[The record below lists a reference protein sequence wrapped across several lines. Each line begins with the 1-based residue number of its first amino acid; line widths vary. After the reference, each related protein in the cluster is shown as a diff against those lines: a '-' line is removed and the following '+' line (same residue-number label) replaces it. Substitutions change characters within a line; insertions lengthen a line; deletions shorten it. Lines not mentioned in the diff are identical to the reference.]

1 MDARSHRRRISIR
14 RVSRRVSLRADDAAC
29 VTRGRDRARWG
40 EGERRRAPPPATDV
54 DRSTDRPA
62 RAFFSSRSARDN
74 SALCLYIQVG
84 DTPWEYCGCVANAK
98 PSDVFALRWPVDDA
112 GAPHPT
118 AAVGVSIE
126 PLASA
131 LEKESGLVRHK
142 ETFAKRV
149 AEDLYVYMQSFQ
161 TDESASSDRM
171 VVPVNILQKWF
182 EKFTNRF
189 RRDPG
194 YLDRPRLDVA

>member
-1 MDARSHRRRISIR
+1 MGRRREK
-14 RVSRRVSLRADDAAC
+14 LLAAAANR
-29 VTRGRDRARWG
+29 TRS
-40 EGERRRAPPPATDV
+40 
-54 DRSTDRPA
+54 STDRPA
-62 RAFFSSRSARDN
+62 RALFLIAQCSTITAR
-74 SALCLYIQVG
+74 CVCTFKPETRRG
-84 DTPWEYCGCVANAK
+84 EYCGCVANAK
-98 PSDVFALRWPVDDA
+98 PSDAFALRWPVDDA

-161 TDESASSDRM
+161 TDERRASASRWKAGEH
-171 VVPVNILQKWF
+171 LQKWF

>member
-1 MDARSHRRRISIR
+1 MGILWMRRQRETVR
-14 RVSRRVSLRADDAAC
+14 RLCASLA
-29 VTRGRDRARWG
+29 RGR
-40 EGERRRAPPPATDV
+40 RRRA
-54 DRSTDRPA
+54 
-62 RAFFSSRSARDN
+62 
-74 SALCLYIQVG
+74 
-84 DTPWEYCGCVANAK
+84 
-98 PSDVFALRWPVDDA
+98 
-112 GAPHPT
+112 HPT

-161 TDESASSDRM
+161 TDESAASDRM

>member
-1 MDARSHRRRISIR
+1 M
-14 RVSRRVSLRADDAAC
+14 
-29 VTRGRDRARWG
+29 TRGRDRARWG
-40 EGERRRAPPPATDV
+40 EGVFRRRQPTSTVRLTVPPA
-54 DRSTDRPA
+54 RFSH
-62 RAFFSSRSARDN
+62 RAVLDDN
-74 SALCLYIQVG
+74 SALCLYIQAG

-161 TDESASSDRM
+161 TDESAASDRM

>member
-1 MDARSHRRRISIR
+1 MRRRREKAFS
-14 RVSRRVSLRADDAAC
+14 AA
-29 VTRGRDRARWG
+29 GN
-40 EGERRRAPPPATDV
+40 RRRAPTRQNHRLTVRIARV
-54 DRSTDRPA
+54 YSSSTVLD
-62 RAFFSSRSARDN
+62 DN
-74 SALCLYIQVG
+74 SALCLYIQAG

-118 AAVGVSIE
+118 AAVGVSVE

-161 TDESASSDRM
+161 SDEVAARNGTM
-171 VVPVNILQKWF
+171 VVPVNILQKWY

-194 YLDRPRLDVA
+194 YLDRPRLDVS